1 MAHAYH
7 WLMVHRSECSRSKSS
22 ANCKTYATN
31 CAKKNTMP
39 NSPNFVPPFPPH
51 ITIKKTYQFRI
62 DQDSTRIDNK
72 KSKRNC
78 DTKQQTEALSQPLS
92 SLSKNMVVKTVC
104 VIKNETQTTKKM
116 IWKKLSCECDCVM
129 MKLACV
135 PAPHSDYNII
145 AQRVVDAV
153 CKTKENISARLSLR
167 VSRPCVA
174 HRVTCQR
181 NCAPRILAL
190 SNIQPPQKNNK

>member
-1 MAHAYH
+1 MRTSGWWSTA
-7 WLMVHRSECSRSKSS
+7 
-22 ANCKTYATN
+22 ANARGQKAAPIVKHMQPTVQ
-31 CAKKNTMP
+31 KKNTMP

-104 VIKNETQTTKKM
+104 VIKNET
-116 IWKKLSCECDCVM
+116 
-129 MKLACV
+129 
-135 PAPHSDYNII
+135 
-145 AQRVVDAV
+145 
-153 CKTKENISARLSLR
+153 
-167 VSRPCVA
+167 
-174 HRVTCQR
+174 
-181 NCAPRILAL
+181 
-190 SNIQPPQKNNK
+190 